1 MFTLFHEGNLNSGQL
16 GRSQKVWFNWGNGCL
31 NFCQDTNHLTMRE
44 LLQCTWGKL
53 LAHILQAKPSGIQFS
68 LLINW
73 ILVHTIM
80 VLSKHNNISSFFS
93 FLVPIRSCR
102 EFAERCN
109 SKTDGLY
116 TIFLQKPNAAETVKV
131 FCDMTHDGGGWTLL
145 VTSASNKGWTKDNVK
160 SR

>member
-1 MFTLFHEGNLNSGQL
+1 MS
-16 GRSQKVWFNWGNGCL
+16 
-31 NFCQDTNHLTMRE
+31 
-44 LLQCTWGKL
+44 KL
-53 LAHILQAKPSGIQFS
+53 LPRHKPSYNARTATVYRGKCFARILQAEPSGIQFS
-68 LLINW
+68 QLINW
-73 ILVHTIM
+73 NLVYTIM
-80 VLSKHNNISSFFS
+80 VLSKHSNISSFFS
-93 FLVPIRSCR
+93 FLLFFLVPIRSCR

-116 TIFLQKPNAAETVKV
+116 TIFLQKPNSAETVKV

>member
-1 MFTLFHEGNLNSGQL
+1 
-16 GRSQKVWFNWGNGCL
+16 
-31 NFCQDTNHLTMRE
+31 MRE
-44 LLQCTWGKL
+44 QLQCTGENVLRAFCKQNL
-53 LAHILQAKPSGIQFS
+53 VVSSFLI
-68 LLINW
+68 INW
-73 ILVHTIM
+73 NLVYIVM
-80 VLSKHNNISSFFS
+80 VLSKHSNMSSFFS
-93 FLVPIRSCR
+93 FLLFFLVPIRSCR

-116 TIFLQKPNAAETVKV
+116 TIFLQKPNSAETVKV

>member
-1 MFTLFHEGNLNSGQL
+1 MPIH
-16 GRSQKVWFNWGNGCL
+16 
-31 NFCQDTNHLTMRE
+31 
-44 LLQCTWGKL
+44 
-53 LAHILQAKPSGIQFS
+53 KPSYSARTATVYSGKIVSAHSASKAYWHPIFS
-68 LLINW
+68 INQ
-73 ILVHTIM
+73 LE
-80 VLSKHNNISSFFS
+80 LSLYHDGTFKHSNISFFFS
-93 FLVPIRSCR
+93 FLFFFLVPIRSCR